1 MNSPVNI
8 VTAILSPF
16 KILYKILPTASRK
29 GLLLVLFSSLIT
41 AIFETLSV
49 ASIFPF
55 MAIVMDPSILSKYH
69 WIDYL
74 LKALNIKTENG
85 AIIGAGVL
93 TITVLAIGNLITAT
107 NLWIQTHYLA
117 LARRELSFELFAGY
131 MYSPYAFHLNRDASS
146 LNRVINGDVES
157 ALGGFLAS
165 LLGVISKGLSG
176 IVLISLIVIVDPIV
190 AFGAILV
197 LGCGYLLVYKIIR
210 KKQIL
215 LGAKMVD
222 ASLSV
227 GRTTLEGLH
236 GIKELRVLGRESA
249 SINEY
254 KKSFSVLTL
263 TQASN
268 QLAAASPRYVIEVL
282 AFAGIIAVTLTFV
295 LKGEGTSSIPSLALY
310 ALAGNRLVPIFQQF
324 FAAAVTIK
332 YHTRAV
338 ESLDLDLTYLRSRGV
353 RSESNH
359 NDKFTF
365 DKEIKLTDLSF
376 KYPGADQPSL
386 NKISLSI
393 LRNQSVGLV
402 GRTGSGKT
410 TLVDLILGLFPPTQG
425 LISIDGIRLD
435 ESNDRNW
442 RKCVGY
448 VPQNVFLTNASIIN
462 NIAFGIPEHLIDKSS
477 VFHAAKMAQAE
488 EFINKLP
495 EGYDTVVGERGIKL
509 SGGQRQR
516 LGIARAL
523 YHNPRVLVF
532 DEATSALDGL
542 TEDAVMEAIKT
553 LSAERT
559 IILIAHRL
567 RTVQACDRI
576 IMLEDGSIVA
586 DGNYNDLLNRSNK
599 FFKLV
604 NGVEK

>member
-1 MNSPVNI
+1 
-8 VTAILSPF
+8 
-16 KILYKILPTASRK
+16 
-29 GLLLVLFSSLIT
+29 
-41 AIFETLSV
+41 
-49 ASIFPF
+49 

-69 WIDYL
+69 WIDYV
-74 LKALNIKTENG
+74 LKALNIKTEHG

-117 LARRELSFELFAGY
+117 LARRELSFELFSGY
-131 MYSPYAFHLNRDASS
+131 MYSPYTFHLNRDASS
-146 LNRVINGDVES
+146 LSRVINGDVES

-176 IVLISLIVIVDPIV
+176 IVLISLIVIVDPFV
-190 AFGAILV
+190 AFGAILI
-197 LGCGYLLVYKIIR
+197 LGCGYLFVYKLIR
-210 KKQIL
+210 KKQVL

-222 ASLSV
+222 ASLRV

-268 QLAAASPRYVIEVL
+268 QLAAALPRYVIEVL
-282 AFAGIIAVTLTFV
+282 AFAGIIIVTLTFV
-295 LKGEGTSSIPSLALY
+295 LKGEGTSAIPSLALY
-310 ALAGNRLVPIFQQF
+310 ALAGLRLVPIFQQF
-324 FAAAVTIK
+324 FAAAITIK
-332 YHTRAV
+332 YHTKAV
-338 ESLDLDLTYLRSRGV
+338 DSLDLDLSYLRAESFS
-353 RSESNH
+353 SEN
-359 NDKFTF
+359 NRDEKFTF
-365 DKEIKLTDLSF
+365 DKEIKLNDLSF
-376 KYPGADQPSL
+376 KYPSSDQPTL
-386 NKISLSI
+386 NKVSLSI
-393 LRNQSVGLV
+393 LRNQSIGLV

-425 LISIDGIRLD
+425 LISIDGINLNA
-435 ESNDRNW
+435 SNDRNW

-448 VPQNVFLTNASIIN
+448 VPQNVFLTNASITH
-462 NIAFGIPEHLIDKSS
+462 NIAFGVPEQFIDKSA

-495 EGYDTVVGERGIKL
+495 DGYDTIVGERGIKL

-523 YHNPRVLVF
+523 YHKPSVLVF

-576 IMLEDGSIVA
+576 IMLEAGSIIA
-586 DGNYNDLLNRSNK
+586 DGNYDHLLKNSSE

>member
-1 MNSPVNI
+1 VNSPVNI

-41 AIFETLSV
+41 AVFETLSV

-74 LKALNIKTENG
+74 LKTLNIKTENG

-117 LARRELSFELFAGY
+117 LARRELSFELFSGY

-410 TLVDLILGLFPPTQG
+410 TLVDLILGLFPPSQG

-448 VPQNVFLTNASIIN
+448 VPQNVFLTNASIFN
-462 NIAFGIPEHLIDKSS
+462 NIAFGVPEHLIDKSS

-586 DGNYNDLLNRSNK
+586 DGNYDDLLINSNE

>member
-1 MNSPVNI
+1 MNI
-8 VTAILSPF
+8 VTAIIFPF

-41 AIFETLSV
+41 AFFETLSV

-55 MAIVMDPSILSKYH
+55 MAIVMDPSILSKYQ
-69 WIDYL
+69 WINFV
-74 LKALNIKTENG
+74 LKALNIKTEHG

-117 LARRELSFELFAGY
+117 LARRELSFELFSGY
-131 MYSPYAFHLNRDASS
+131 MYSPYTFHLNRDASS

-190 AFGAILV
+190 ALGAILV
-197 LGCGYLLVYKIIR
+197 LGCGYLLVYKFIR
-210 KKQIL
+210 IKQSL

-236 GIKELRVLGRESA
+236 GIKELRVLGRESS
-249 SINEY
+249 SIDEY
-254 KKSFSVLTL
+254 KKSFSVLTQ

-268 QLAAASPRYVIEVL
+268 QLAAASPRYIIEVL

-295 LKGEGTSSIPSLALY
+295 LKGEGTASIPSLALY

-324 FAAAVTIK
+324 FAAAITIK
-332 YHTRAV
+332 YHTKAV
-338 ESLDLDLTYLRSRGV
+338 ESLDLDLAYLRSSGFRPQNNQD
-353 RSESNH
+353 E
-359 NDKFTF
+359 KFTF
-365 DKEIKLTDLSF
+365 NKQIELDNLSF
-376 KYPGADQPSL
+376 KYPGSDQPTL
-386 NKISLSI
+386 NKVSLSI
-393 LRNQSVGLV
+393 PRNQSIGLV
-402 GRTGSGKT
+402 GRTGAGKT

-425 LISIDGIRLD
+425 LISIDGIRLN

-448 VPQNVFLTNASIIN
+448 VPQNVFLTNASIIH
-462 NIAFGIPEHLIDKSS
+462 NIAFGVPEHQIDQSA

-495 EGYDTVVGERGIKL
+495 EGYDTIVGERGIKL

-523 YHNPRVLVF
+523 YHNPSVLVF

-576 IMLEDGSIVA
+576 IMLEAGSIIA
-586 DGNYNDLLNRSNK
+586 DGNYDQLLKNSSE

-604 NGVEK
+604 NGAEK

>member
-1 MNSPVNI
+1 MNI

-29 GLLLVLFSSLIT
+29 GLSLVLFSSLIT
-41 AIFETLSV
+41 AFFETLSV

-69 WIDYL
+69 WIDYV
-74 LKALNIKTENG
+74 LKALNIKTEHG

-117 LARRELSFELFAGY
+117 LARRELSFELFSGY
-131 MYSPYAFHLNRDASS
+131 MYSPYTFHLNRDASS
-146 LNRVINGDVES
+146 LSRVINGDVES

-176 IVLISLIVIVDPIV
+176 IVLISLIVIVDPFV
-190 AFGAILV
+190 AFGAILI
-197 LGCGYLLVYKIIR
+197 LGCGYLFVYKLIR
-210 KKQIL
+210 KKQVL

-222 ASLSV
+222 ASLRV

-268 QLAAASPRYVIEVL
+268 QLAAALPRYVIEVL
-282 AFAGIIAVTLTFV
+282 AFAGIIIVTLTFV
-295 LKGEGTSSIPSLALY
+295 LKGEGTSAIPSLALY
-310 ALAGNRLVPIFQQF
+310 ALAGLRLVPIFQQF
-324 FAAAVTIK
+324 FAAAITIK
-332 YHTRAV
+332 YHTKAV
-338 ESLDLDLTYLRSRGV
+338 DSLDLDLSYLRAESFS
-353 RSESNH
+353 SEN
-359 NDKFTF
+359 NRDEKFTF
-365 DKEIKLTDLSF
+365 DKEIKLNDLSF
-376 KYPGADQPSL
+376 KYPSSDQPTL
-386 NKISLSI
+386 NKVSLSI
-393 LRNQSVGLV
+393 LRNQSIGLV

-425 LISIDGIRLD
+425 LISIDGINLNA
-435 ESNDRNW
+435 SNDRNW

-448 VPQNVFLTNASIIN
+448 VPQNVFLTNASITH
-462 NIAFGIPEHLIDKSS
+462 NIAFGVPEQFIDKSA

-495 EGYDTVVGERGIKL
+495 DGYDTIVGERGIKL

-523 YHNPRVLVF
+523 YHKPSVLVF

-576 IMLEDGSIVA
+576 IMLEAGSIIA
-586 DGNYNDLLNRSNK
+586 DGNYDHLLKNSSE

>member
-41 AIFETLSV
+41 AVFETLSV

-74 LKALNIKTENG
+74 LKTLNIKTENG

-117 LARRELSFELFAGY
+117 LARRELSFELFSGY

-410 TLVDLILGLFPPTQG
+410 TLVDLILGLFPPSQG

-448 VPQNVFLTNASIIN
+448 VPQNVFLTNASIFN
-462 NIAFGIPEHLIDKSS
+462 NIAFGVPEHLIDKSS

-586 DGNYNDLLNRSNK
+586 DGNYDDLLINSNE